1 MRIGCGFL
9 NRLTRCEL
17 ECLHWIANGKTVE
30 MTATILNVSARMI
43 AAHIVNIKEKLGCN
57 NLFQL
62 GMVYAKLNQRG
73 HI

>member
-1 MRIGCGFL
+1 MEVISY
-9 NRLTRCEL
+9 LTRREL

-30 MTATILNVSARMI
+30 MTATILNVSARTI
-43 AAHIVNIKEKLGCN
+43 TAHIVNIKEKLGCN

-62 GMVYAKLNQRG
+62 GMVYAKLNQQG